1 MMLGSGKFFILGVGA
16 QKAGTTWLASQLEKA
31 SFFSNGGIKEFHVFN
46 KLITKNRKTNNK
58 TRLGKQANIN
68 RHIKRRL
75 KQDKELL
82 ISQRVLM
89 RLSPSSYFDF
99 FDYLYLRQPD
109 VSHVGDITPAY
120 STLSI
125 DRLSLIRDGLAEK
138 KFSPKIIFLMR
149 DPVER
154 VWSQLRMNN
163 RFKFERTKIKSTP
176 QQEFKQLQKFY
187 KSNSCINRT
196 QYEIISK
203 KLESV
208 FKPHEIYYGFYETLF
223 TQTEMNRLTNFLEC
237 PTMTPDFGEVVHASP
252 KSKTELHGL
261 NQLLQDIRAFYAP
274 TYTWARVRFA
284 NAVPDAWEG

>member
-1 MMLGSGKFFILGVGA
+1 MLFDSELGKP
-16 QKAGTTWLASQLEKA
+16 AGTTWLANQLEKA
-31 SFFSNGGIKEFHVFN
+31 SFFSNVGIKEFHVFN
-46 KLITKNRKTNNK
+46 KLFTKNKTANNK
-58 TRLGKQANIN
+58 SKLAKQAYIN

-75 KQDKELL
+75 KQDKDLL

-89 RLSPSSYFDF
+89 RLSPATYFDF

-125 DRLSLIRDGLAEK
+125 DRFSLIREGLAEK
-138 KFSPKIIFLMR
+138 KFQPKIIFLMR

-163 RFKFERTKIKSTP
+163 RFKFERTKVKATP
-176 QQEFKQLQKFY
+176 QQEFKQLQNFY
-187 KSNSCINRT
+187 KSKSCINRT

-208 FKPHEIYYGFYETLF
+208 FNPEEIYYGFYETLF
-223 TQTEMNRLTNFLEC
+223 TQAEINRLTNFLEC
-237 PTMTPDFGEVVHASP
+237 PMMTTDFGEIVHASP
-252 KSKTELHGL
+252 KSQTELHGL
-261 NQLLQDIRAFYAP
+261 NELLQNIRQFYAP
-274 TYTWARVRFA
+274 TYTWARDRFA
-284 NAVPDAWEG
+284 DAVPDAWGD